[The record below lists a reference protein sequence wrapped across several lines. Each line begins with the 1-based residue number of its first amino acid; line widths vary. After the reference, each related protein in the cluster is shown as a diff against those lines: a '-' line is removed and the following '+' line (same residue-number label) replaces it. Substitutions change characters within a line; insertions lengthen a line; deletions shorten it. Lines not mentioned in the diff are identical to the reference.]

1 MRNVF
6 ASLFVSS
13 QIFLKTLN
21 TCWIEDTM
29 TYDRDYY
36 KKYYVEPRIKKY
48 NLSLGLQ
55 LPCHYILQG
64 CYGLNFGP

>member
-1 MRNVF
+1 
-6 ASLFVSS
+6 
-13 QIFLKTLN
+13 
-21 TCWIEDTM
+21 M